1 MKIVIA
7 MTEAAAAGA
16 DVRVLQRNIWEQIER
31 ELDALKEH
39 ESAAWAHLRATLG
52 AATDFNAALAAL
64 LSRQLF
70 DGTPNGELMAQLMQ
84 HVLHRAPWICEA
96 AAADLEAFYERDP
109 ACQGYLQVFFFSKG
123 FAALQAHRIGH
134 TLWLREQCLS
144 ALLLQARCALVYS
157 VDIHP
162 AARLGRGIFLDHA
175 NGVVIGETSVVED
188 DVSILQE
195 VTLGGTGKERG
206 DRHPKIRKGALLC
219 AGVKILGNIEVG
231 EGAKVGAGSVVLHP
245 VPAHSTV
252 VGVPARVVGFAN
264 RHPALDMDQAL
275 TA

>member
-1 MKIVIA
+1 VIVD
-7 MTEAAAAGA
+7 TKTTSFEAGLRERQQAIW
-16 DVRVLQRNIWEQIER
+16 DQIQREIKVLRP
-31 ELDALKEH
+31 H
-39 ESAAWAHLRATLG
+39 EPAVYSHIRGIMHLAC
-52 AATDFNAALAAL
+52 DFQSGLAAM
-64 LSRQLF
+64 LSYQLYHA
-70 DGTPNGELMAQLMQ
+70 DRDAQMAVDLIHQVIDQ
-84 HVLHRAPWICEA
+84 NPHISDA
-96 AAADLEAFYERDP
+96 AVADLEAFYERDP

-123 FAALQAHRIGH
+123 FAALQAHRVGH
-134 TLWLREQCLS
+134 SLWLRDRCLS
-144 ALLLQARCALVYS
+144 AQMLQAKSSLVYS

-175 NGVVIGETSVVED
+175 TGVVIGETSVVED

-195 VTLGGTGKERG
+195 VTLGGTGKHPG

-231 EGAKVGAGSVVLHP
+231 EGAKVGAGSVVLHA

-252 VGVPARVVGFAN
+252 VGVPARVVGFSN
-264 RHPALDMDQAL
+264 PNPALAMDQAL

>member
-1 MKIVIA
+1 MITK
-7 MTEAAAAGA
+7 TENAVVA
-16 DVRVLQRNIWEQIER
+16 
-31 ELDALKEH
+31 LDAHACCDAIWSQIADEIEALREH
-39 ESAAWAHLRATLG
+39 EPGAWSHLRAVLDT
-52 AATDFNAALAAL
+52 AEDVRSALAAML
-64 LSRQLF
+64 AHQLF
-70 DGTPNGELMAQLMQ
+70 QGDPHAAQIVELI
-84 HVLHRAPWICEA
+84 HSVLRHTRWIGEA
-96 AAADLEAFYERDP
+96 AAADLAAFYERDP
-109 ACQGYLQVFFFSKG
+109 ASQGYLQVFFFSKG
-123 FAALQAHRIGH
+123 FAALQAHRVGH
-134 TLWLREQCLS
+134 VLWQRGQSLS
-144 ALLLQARCALVYS
+144 ALLLQARCSLVYS

-175 NGVVIGETSVVED
+175 SGLVIGETSVVED

-219 AGVKILGNIEVG
+219 AGAKILGNIEIG

-245 VPAHSTV
+245 VPAHATV

-264 RHPALDMDQAL
+264 RHPALAMDQAL

>member
-1 MKIVIA
+1 MVNTNK
-7 MTEAAAAGA
+7 TGFESG
-16 DVRVLQRNIWEQIER
+16 LGSKQNSIWEQIQR
-31 ELDALKEH
+31 EIQALRSH
-39 ESAAWAHLRATLG
+39 EPAVYSHLRSILHLAS
-52 AATDFNAALAAL
+52 DFQSGLAAM
-64 LSRQLF
+64 LSHQLF
-70 DGTPNGELMAQLMQ
+70 HGERDAQMTIELI
-84 HVLHRAPWICEA
+84 HRVIDQSPAICEA

-123 FAALQAHRIGH
+123 FAALQAHRVGH
-134 TLWLREQCLS
+134 VLWLRDQHLS
-144 ALLLQARCALVYS
+144 AMMLQAKSSLVYS

-162 AARLGRGIFLDHA
+162 AARLGCGIFLDHA
-175 NGVVIGETSVVED
+175 TGLVIGETSVVED

-195 VTLGGTGKERG
+195 VTLGGTGKHPG

-252 VGVPARVVGFAN
+252 VGVPARVVGFSN
-264 RHPALDMDQAL
+264 RNPALAMDQAL